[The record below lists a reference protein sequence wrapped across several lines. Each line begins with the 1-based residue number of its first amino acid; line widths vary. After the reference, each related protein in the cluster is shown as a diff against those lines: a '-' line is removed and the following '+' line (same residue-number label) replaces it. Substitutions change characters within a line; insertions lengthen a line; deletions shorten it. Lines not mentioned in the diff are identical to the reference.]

1 MSWIARLR
9 SLLSRQTPATRV
21 GTRRPSAV
29 ERTDDVV
36 REDELRAKLISD
48 PNDIE
53 AFKALAELVR
63 SHAAGAA
70 PADPLTADHHVEAK
84 DRAADLAVWSLAEEI
99 AGNSRAWYALVE
111 LARLSLHDDREGAM
125 RRLGGACERDTT
137 GAALAESVRML
148 REEDLPG
155 EGFGLGV
162 GHWNAKE
169 HVVEAGVQVIRAA
182 LEAHRPA
189 EARRLL
195 DAMTAERHDAAATAA
210 AAELEPEVA
219 AAEAGSNA

>member
-1 MSWIARLR
+1 MAM
-9 SLLSRQTPATRV
+9 
-21 GTRRPSAV
+21 
-29 ERTDDVV
+29 
-36 REDELRAKLISD
+36 EDELRAKLVKN
-48 PNDIE
+48 PNDID

-63 SHAAGAA
+63 RHAAATA
-70 PADPLTADHHVEAK
+70 PADPLIADSHVSPR

-99 AGNSRAWYALVE
+99 AGNPRSWYALVE

-125 RRLGGACERDTT
+125 RRLGGACERDHS
-137 GAALAESVRML
+137 GVALAESVRML
-148 REEDLPG
+148 READLPG
-155 EGFGLGV
+155 EGLGLGV

-182 LEAHRPA
+182 LDAHRPA

-195 DAMTAERHDAAATAA
+195 AALAADGQQAGTEDAVAQ
-210 AAELEPEVA
+210 LEPEVT